1 MTEYIAAIMLL
12 VSALTVLV
20 ASIGIWRFKNLYAR
34 MHVVT
39 KVSSLGL
46 LLLLVAVNLIFLDWF
61 VLFESAVVFGVLV
74 FLSPVAAHVIARAA
88 RSIGTPGTTGK
99 AEREEE
105 SKEEPG
111 T

>member
-1 MTEYIAAIMLL
+1 MTDIIDIIAGIIMLFSSL
-12 VSALTVLV
+12 VVLI

-46 LLLLVAVNLIFLDWF
+46 LLLLIGVNLLFRDWF
-61 VLFESAVVFGVLV
+61 VLFESAIIFGVLV

-88 RSIGTPGTTGK
+88 RSIGIPGTTDE
-99 AEREEE
+99 AE
-105 SKEEPG
+105 
-111 T
+111 

>member
-1 MTEYIAAIMLL
+1 MIEYIIGIILLISAA
-12 VSALTVLV
+12 TVLI

-46 LLLLVAVNLIFLDWF
+46 LLLLIGVNLLFREWF
-61 VLFESAVVFGVLV
+61 VFLESAIVFGALV

-88 RSIGTPGTTGK
+88 REIGISGTTDDP
-99 AEREEE
+99 E
-105 SKEEPG
+105 
-111 T
+111 